1 MKYIYCLLLTFI
13 STNLIGQV
21 ISEELEHEI
30 ERRVKLEINPSFSI
44 GVLLPDGTSEFYG
57 YGYFDERK
65 QYPDSLTLYEIGSV
79 TKTFTAHLAGI
90 YLKDALNTPLSA
102 FFSEIENPKLDRI
115 TPAELR
121 NHIAGVP
128 RLSDQFSPENWSDP
142 FNGYSNDI
150 LHRELQDL
158 NLDTANTWNYS
169 NFGYAI
175 LGRTIEL
182 FSEKSQEDLMGGLLN
197 DAGMNDTYLSTPND
211 ENQMLAEPTHN
222 GTLNSYWC
230 FTGPSRYAGGLT
242 SSAKDLLN
250 YLKFQKQNNP
260 LFSSDSL
267 QSLIQT
273 GVPNLGK
280 DQLFYQDGWFV
291 LKPDSTT
298 NILLH
303 NGGTGGF
310 ISFIGFNKSTNVG
323 VVVLSNSVNLVDDIG
338 IKILY
343 PTFKLNRPERTIA
356 YELADQID
364 AGKTNNLVSQF
375 DSLKNENYPQNI
387 IDVYWLERFHFGKKN
402 YSISNQLSDIML
414 KELPEDWEV
423 YDIKGQNLE
432 RLKDYQKAVTF
443 YEKAL
448 VLNPENE
455 LLNAK
460 INRCKALYRRN
471 SN

>member
-1 MKYIYCLLLTFI
+1 MKYIYCLLFTFI

-30 ERRVKLEINPSFSI
+30 ERRVQLEINPSFSI

-57 YGYFDERK
+57 YGYFDEGK
-65 QYPDSLTLYEIGSV
+65 HYPDSLTLYEIGSV
-79 TKTFTAHLAGI
+79 TKTFTAQLAGI

-102 FFSEIENPKLDRI
+102 FFSDIENPKLDRM
-115 TPAELR
+115 TPADLR

-150 LHRELQDL
+150 LHGELQDL
-158 NLDTANTWNYS
+158 NADTASAWSYS
-169 NFGYAI
+169 NFGYGI
-175 LGRTIEL
+175 LGRAIEL
-182 FSEKSQEDLMGGLLN
+182 RSGKPYDDLMGGLL
-197 DAGMNDTYLSTPND
+197 DETGMDNTYLSVPND
-211 ENQMLAEPTHN
+211 KNQMMAEPTN
-222 GTLNSYWC
+222 YGSPNSNWH
-230 FTGPSRYAGGLT
+230 FTGPSRYAGGLV
-242 SSAKDLLN
+242 SNIKDLLN
-250 YLKFQKQNNP
+250 YLKFQKENNP

-267 QSLIQT
+267 QGLIQT

-280 DQLFYQDGWFV
+280 DKLFYRDGWFV

-343 PTFKLNRPERTIA
+343 PAFTLNRPERTIA
-356 YELADQID
+356 YELADHIN
-364 AGKTNNLVSQF
+364 AGNTNRLVGQF
-375 DSLKNENYPQNI
+375 DRLKNDNYPSNL
-387 IDVYWLERFHFGKKN
+387 IDIYWLERFHFGKGN
-402 YSISNQLSDIML
+402 YSISNQLSDIMI
-414 KELPEDWEV
+414 KELPDDWEV
-423 YDIKGQNLE
+423 YDLKGQNLE
-432 RLKDYQKAVTF
+432 QMKDYKEAIKS

-448 VLNPENE
+448 ELNPGNE
-455 LLNAK
+455 LLNDK
-460 INRCKALYRRN
+460 IKRCTALYRRN